1 MNPGKTPDSTLLPG
15 SQGKDD
21 DAIWGQVPRALQ
33 SSIAQVDKRYYDNAM
48 NLLPQAAHVVT
59 AQDKLFLTSYSEI
72 MAGSYYAGWAAL
84 SNEGTC
90 YAWWQQHATQGDRV
104 NSTLRKSP
112 VSLGGE
118 VSASS
123 WMWWQRSVT
132 PDYQHC
138 ICYVNGSGQVYQGYG
153 FVTSGL
159 LGVCPAFC
167 L

>member
-48 NLLPQAAHVVT
+48 N
-59 AQDKLFLTSYSEI
+59 SEI